1 MAIIIDSYAEATIR
15 RQARS
20 QQWMRVFT
28 ALAAAALLAAAAG
41 SAGAQ
46 PKTFPKTPNK
56 VDHRGKTVLVD
67 RVVAVINSDIV
78 LQSELM
84 TRSAPMVADLN
95 SVTDP
100 RERARRR
107 EKIIGQV
114 LDDMINE
121 ALIVQA
127 AKEAQ
132 LEVKDKEV
140 EDALDEIKRQN
151 KLDDK
156 GLQQALAMQGYTI
169 ASYKKDVRKQ
179 ILRMRAINMLVRPR
193 VTVTDDDVRARY
205 DEMGRR
211 SSTVSK
217 VHLHHVLIALP
228 GKPTEAELDKAK
240 ARAAEVIEKARAGE
254 DFAKL
259 AKEYSDD
266 TSTRDDGG
274 DLGEIERGTIATE
287 WEQVV
292 FAMDKGEV
300 RGPISGPRGLHV
312 FYVSDVV
319 KSDRKPFDEVKEKIR
334 NDLYKQEMDK
344 QTRQWMDELRKK
356 AHIVKHRDAV

>member
-1 MAIIIDSYAEATIR
+1 MNRYNQATIR
-15 RQARS
+15 RQPRS
-20 QQWMRVFT
+20 QQRMRVLT
-28 ALAAAALLAAAAG
+28 ALAAAALVAAAAG

-46 PKTFPKTPNK
+46 PSPKMPK
-56 VDHRGKTVLVD
+56 KADHRGKTVMVD
-67 RVVAVINSDIV
+67 RVVAVINNDIV

-84 TRSAPMVADLN
+84 ARSAPMVADLN
-95 SVTDP
+95 SITDP

-107 EKIIGQV
+107 DKIIDQA

-121 ALIVQA
+121 DLVVQA
-127 AKEAQ
+127 ANEAQ

-156 GLQQALAMQGYTI
+156 GLEQALAMQGYTI
-169 ASYKKDVRKQ
+169 ASYKKDVKKQ

-211 SSTVSK
+211 SATVSK

-228 GKPTEAELDKAK
+228 EKPTEAELDKAK

-266 TSTRDDGG
+266 ASTRDDGG

-319 KSDRKPFDEVKEKIR
+319 KSDRKPFDEVKEQIR
-334 NDLYKQEMDK
+334 NDLYRQEMDK
-344 QTRQWMDELRKK
+344 QTRSWMDELRKK
-356 AHIVKHRDAV
+356 AHIVKHRDAA

>member
-1 MAIIIDSYAEATIR
+1 MNRYNQATVR

-20 QQWMRVFT
+20 QQRMRILT
-28 ALAAAALLAAAAG
+28 AVAAAALVAAAAG

-46 PKTFPKTPNK
+46 PSPKLPKK

-67 RVVAVINSDIV
+67 RVVAVINDDIV

-84 TRSAPMVADLN
+84 ARSAPMVADLN
-95 SVTDP
+95 NVTDP

-107 EKIIGQV
+107 DKIIDQV

-121 ALIVQA
+121 DLVVQA

-132 LEVKDKEV
+132 LEVKPKEV
-140 EDALDEIKRQN
+140 DDALDEIKRQN

-156 GLQQALAMQGYTI
+156 GLEQALAMQGYTI
-169 ASYKKDVRKQ
+169 ASYKKDVKRQ
-179 ILRMRAINMLVRPR
+179 ILRMRAINMLVRPK

-211 SSTVSK
+211 SATVSK

-228 GKPTEAELDKAK
+228 EKPTEAELEKAK

-266 TSTRDDGG
+266 ASTRDDGG

-319 KSDRKPFDEVKEKIR
+319 KSDRKPFAEVKEKIR
-334 NDLYKQEMDK
+334 NDLYRQEMDK

>member
-1 MAIIIDSYAEATIR
+1 MYRYAEATIR
-15 RQARS
+15 RPARS
-20 QQWMRVFT
+20 QRGMRLLST
-28 ALAAAALLAAAAG
+28 LAAAALVAATAG
-41 SAGAQ
+41 SAAAQ
-46 PKTFPKTPNK
+46 PRLRPTPPKK
-56 VDHRGKTVLVD
+56 VNHRKSLLVN
-67 RVVAVINSDIV
+67 RVVAVINNDIV
-78 LQSELM
+78 LQSELLA
-84 TRSAPMVADLN
+84 RSAPMVADLN
-95 SVTDP
+95 SVTDA

-107 EKIIGQV
+107 EKIIDQV

-121 ALIVQA
+121 DLVVQA
-127 AKEAQ
+127 AGEAQ
-132 LEVKDKEV
+132 LEVKPKEV
-140 EDALDEIKRQN
+140 DDALDEIKRQN

-156 GLQQALAMQGYTI
+156 GLEQALAMQGYTI
-169 ASYKKDVRKQ
+169 ASYKKDVKRQ
-179 ILRMRAINMLVRPR
+179 ILRMRAVNMLVRPR

-211 SSTVSK
+211 SATVSK

-228 GKPTEAELDKAK
+228 EKPTEAQLDKAK

-254 DFAKL
+254 DFTKL

-266 TSTRDDGG
+266 VSTRDDGG

-334 NDLYKQEMDK
+334 NDLYRQEMDK